1 LAFFDKNRI
10 GEINE
15 TSFQRL
21 GAPQRST
28 FSLLVVLTALL
39 ALLLPDLSH
48 SSSSSEDG
56 ARIRKSV
63 VRISITAQ
71 RPDYTSPW
79 NPGRFTRGSGS
90 GFFIAGNRILTN
102 AHLCSDARFIAVE
115 KDGSPQKYEA
125 KVKFI
130 AHDSDLA
137 ILEVADQRF
146 YEDMAPLP
154 LGGIPS
160 LDSTVSVLGYP
171 IGGTRLSVTRGVVSR
186 IDFQVYSHSGVDSHL
201 TIQIDAAIN
210 PGNSGGPVL
219 QNNAVVGVAFQ
230 GYQGNV
236 AQDVGYM
243 IPVPVIER
251 FLQDVADGEYDGY
264 VDLCVRVFPL
274 LNKAYR
280 RAVGL
285 EPGDYGVVVSSICKV
300 CGSADVLQAGDVL
313 LTIDDLPIFSNGY
326 VAMDGE
332 QVHMAEVVERK
343 FKGDSV
349 RLRILRNGKEMEVTT
364 PTCSPWPYQI
374 QAHRHDVLP
383 RFVVFGGLVFQ
394 PLSRPFM
401 EANEIKD
408 INILYRYTH
417 FISNELYLE
426 TPEVVVL
433 SNVLPDPI
441 NVYLRSFVNSIVES
455 VNGEQVKTLEDLSRA
470 FKEPADDY
478 VIRLFGRSRPLVL
491 ERKAA
496 EEARERILR
505 GYGVLKEEYLG
516 DRMVP
521 VDWEETIVH

>member
-1 LAFFDKNRI
+1 MAFCDQNRM
-10 GEINE
+10 GDMAE
-15 TSFQRL
+15 TSIQRL
-21 GAPQRST
+21 GARQKSAFAP
-28 FSLLVVLTALL
+28 LLILTALL
-39 ALLLPDLSH
+39 TLLLPDPSH
-48 SSSSSEDG
+48 GSSPSEG
-56 ARIRKSV
+56 TAKIRKSV
-63 VRISITAQ
+63 VRIDITAQ

-79 NPGRFTRGSGS
+79 NPGRLTRGTGS
-90 GFFIAGNRILTN
+90 GFLIEGNRILTN
-102 AHLCSDARFIAVE
+102 AHLCSDARFISVE
-115 KDGSPQKYEA
+115 KDGSPRQYEA

-137 ILEVADQRF
+137 LLEVGDQGF
-146 YEDMAPLP
+146 YEGMTALR

-171 IGGTRLSVTRGVVSR
+171 VGGKRLSVTRGVVSR

-219 QNNAVVGVAFQ
+219 QDNAVVGVAFQ
-230 GYQGNV
+230 GYRGDV

-251 FLQDVADGEYDGY
+251 FLQDVADDEYDGY
-264 VDLCVRVFPL
+264 VDLCARAFPL

-285 EPGDYGVVVSSICKV
+285 GPGDYGVVVGSICKV
-300 CGSADVLQAGDVL
+300 CGSAAVLQPGDVL
-313 LTIDDLPIFSNGY
+313 LAIDDLPIFSNGY

-343 FKGDSV
+343 FKGDTV
-349 RLRILRNGKEMEVTT
+349 RLSILRDGREMEVTT
-364 PTCSPWPYQI
+364 PTCSPWPYRI

-401 EANEIKD
+401 EANKVKD

-417 FISNELYLE
+417 FISNDLYLE

-441 NVYLRSFVNSIVES
+441 NVYLRGFVNSIVAS
-455 VNGEQVKTLEDLSRA
+455 VNEEEIKTLEDLSRA
-470 FKEPADDY
+470 FERPADFY
-478 VIRLFGRSRPLVL
+478 VIRLSGRSRPLVL
-491 ERKAA
+491 ERKAV

-521 VDWEETIVH
+521 IDWEETIVR

>member
-1 LAFFDKNRI
+1 
-10 GEINE
+10 
-15 TSFQRL
+15 L
-21 GAPQRST
+21 GLP
-28 FSLLVVLTALL
+28 LLL
-39 ALLLPDLSH
+39 ALLLPNLSYG
-48 SSSSSEDG
+48 SSQSEDT
-56 ARIRKSV
+56 AKIRKSV
-63 VRISITAQ
+63 VRISITSQ

-79 NPGRFTRGSGS
+79 NPGRFARGTGS
-90 GFFIAGNRILTN
+90 GFLISGNRILTN

-115 KDGSPQKYEA
+115 RDGNPQKYEA

-137 ILEVADQRF
+137 ILEVADRRF
-146 YEDMAPLP
+146 FEDMAPLQ
-154 LGGIPS
+154 LGGIPP

-171 IGGTRLSVTRGVVSR
+171 IGGKRLSVTRGVVSR

-219 QNNAVVGVAFQ
+219 QDNAVVGVAFQ
-230 GYQGNV
+230 GYRGNV

-251 FLQDVADGEYDGY
+251 FLQDVTDGEYDGY
-264 VDLCVRVFPL
+264 VDLCVRMFPL

-285 EPGDYGVVVSSICKV
+285 GPGDHGVVIGSICKV
-300 CGSADVLQAGDVL
+300 CGSADVLQVGDVL
-313 LTIDDLPIFSNGY
+313 LAIEDLPIFSNGT
-326 VAMDGE
+326 VAMGGE

-349 RLRILRNGKEMEVTT
+349 RLHILRNGKEMEVTT
-364 PTCSPWPYQI
+364 PTCSPWPYRI
-374 QAHRHDVLP
+374 QAHRHDVRP

-401 EANEIKD
+401 ETNKIKD
-408 INILYRYTH
+408 INVLHRYTH
-417 FISNELYLE
+417 FITDELYLE
-426 TPEVVVL
+426 TPEVVIL
-433 SNVLPDPI
+433 SNVLPDPT

-455 VNGEQVKTLEDLSRA
+455 VNEEEIKTLEDLSRA
-470 FKEPADDY
+470 FQEPADYY

-491 ERKAA
+491 EQKAVA
-496 EEARERILR
+496 EARERILR
-505 GYGVLKEEYLG
+505 GYGVLKEEFLG

-521 VDWEETIVH
+521 VHWEETVVR

>member
-1 LAFFDKNRI
+1 MASFDKNRVV
-10 GEINE
+10 EINE

-28 FSLLVVLTALL
+28 FSLLLVLTALL

-48 SSSSSEDG
+48 SSSPSEDT
-56 ARIRKSV
+56 AKIRKSV
-63 VRISITAQ
+63 VLISVTAQ

-79 NPGRFTRGSGS
+79 NPGQFIRGNGS
-90 GFFIAGNRILTN
+90 GFLIAGNWILTN

-125 KVKFI
+125 KVRFI

-137 ILEVADQRF
+137 ILEVADQGF

-171 IGGTRLSVTRGVVSR
+171 VGGKRLSVTRGVVSR

-219 QNNAVVGVAFQ
+219 QDNAVVGVAFQ
-230 GYQGNV
+230 GYRGDV

-264 VDLCVRVFPL
+264 VDLCIRVFPL

-280 RAVGL
+280 RAVDL
-285 EPGDYGVVVSSICKV
+285 EPGDYGVVVASICKV

-313 LTIDDLPIFSNGY
+313 LAIDDLPIFSNGY

-401 EANEIKD
+401 EANEVKD
-408 INILYRYTH
+408 INILYTYSH

-470 FKEPADDY
+470 FKEPADYY

-491 ERKAA
+491 ERKAT

-516 DRMVP
+516 DRTVP
-521 VDWEETIVH
+521 VDWEETIVR